1 MSVDKIYA
9 LGVENTDTSLLSAAT
24 YVGGGHTIVRLI
36 PESLIEAESIAQA
49 TLGLNLFENHTVG
62 KAEPRAVGF
71 PAWPIIHDPDN
82 AQHALNLV
90 GDLEWARRHAS
101 SQAKKVKER
110 FDALVGDLSNSAP
123 HFVPT
128 LLEELARIFSAAG
141 NNSFAKQY
149 FGRAR
154 EIERAHNIP
163 VDPERHE
170 AAFLEFARSG
180 VVGAKNMTQEVTDA
194 SARLESPAAAFEYV
208 LRLNVA
214 RIRAGQ
220 QPYAYLA
227 RDLRKLGA
235 TAGLSAKEVD
245 AQLFDGIVGLSS
257 VLKSPGGFWKATR
270 TPLAEWLRSNPDR
283 GEAFIND
290 QPQEFSNEEWLEFLD
305 EAGIW
310 QRLIADDEAFLTWMQ
325 IVLGRS
331 SYELMKFSPRL
342 LGAIELLGDALRG
355 TEIQGAYS
363 QLPLEYVDAL
373 IAAGVKWTEAA
384 EWKRN
389 DVNWRGW
396 AEQTSRTR
404 DFQALVA
411 HPEISEL
418 AAKSLEAGFV
428 SNSLDLLLEV
438 SGAKELLSRYL
449 DLIASRVV
457 NAQGAFA
464 ELALLINQ
472 SLVHLNDPRLM
483 ELNPEAMK
491 TMTAFDSQAALSWA
505 IRAGILA
512 ELAWPA
518 MEESASR
525 LQAESPDKEIEF
537 YHSHPDLIVV
547 CGDQFEVISGSS
559 VRITGKLPVG
569 ARIESAF
576 SVGDD
581 VVFFYRPPSGW
592 EIHVYWNGGTG
603 QKASDSSGGY
613 FRYGLGVTFPV
624 PDGRLTDSGLL
635 KVGATDKNYGV
646 GELVCSLNSDQIYKF
661 DYRGGSLWLAD
672 AEKFS
677 DWEVNSKILPH
688 LGLDEIGIAL
698 GADTEVG
705 EVGEDGEGKLQPTI
719 FPAFASTND
728 SLAGTYN
735 GKHFTIRSSSDD
747 TYRAVTPLGSF
758 SAPTDFHYAL
768 SRPGG
773 GVWLSRDLTL
783 IDAESGNNLSRHS
796 GYLDKL
802 PVHAVHQLQAR
813 SPETSEVMRSCTPS
827 DVKKLLD
834 ALQPEPERKVSSEA
848 ARVRPSWD
856 RYREEEEVSSNINSA
871 IGTSAWK
878 AASEFLNSEDPVLVS
893 AVVELAVDSAA
904 LDLEFERLR
913 NELISPDTKPENR
926 QLTSQAAALFVDLI
940 DGHHYFSNYL
950 DVPEA
955 FETLLAGLQTPG
967 TPVKQKNI
975 TESALPALIGH
986 ERALLGMLAAQITEK
1001 PAVQELVE
1009 LFREFTKAGLLCSG
1023 WRSVVVYAEHQGW
1036 KIGEWV
1042 DGALALGPK
1051 VYDGY
1056 ELLVFG
1062 DRPTISGFPV
1072 VDNHDQRI
1080 SAEDFLAGLSA
1091 IENNLANTREIN
1103 VDDLAQKTTLTPE
1116 FCAYL
1121 QSGVTGRTNQWG
1133 SEVDEKLNTLRETL
1147 GLGVTAFNS
1156 ARTQLRS
1163 EPWTLLQTMF
1173 AALVPESDPAA
1184 VATYPDFAAMATAWS
1199 NEVGDL
1205 GHRITEK
1212 QRSAVNRATEPH
1224 TSNDEQRILRP
1235 LELHKEGY
1243 SAEFRF
1249 IAPLLTLAVN
1259 VRGDDPLR
1267 PFIAQQF
1274 ETIKQFVEEH
1284 KAKNPYLKETDKV
1297 ELGDSFDKIGDY
1309 RNWHVTRVLTEG
1321 LLDDLIEDLKHP
1333 YESPAGH
1340 PLDPLVS
1347 APETV
1352 AEIATTLDLS
1362 EDSARY
1368 FLQVLALTAPTD
1380 ASIREWNSWKKKDID
1395 AAATPLTDR
1404 GLLITAKRSGAGRT
1418 RFLPGGWLESSA
1430 GEKGF
1435 EVWKAPLYLLWK
1447 DAKVRPI
1454 VRTCP
1459 PFTPLPQLFSD
1470 AWARYQSGD
1479 VPGYEELRTQRYRR
1493 R

>member
-9 LGVENTDTSLLSAAT
+9 LGVENTDTALLSAAT

-36 PESLIEAESIAQA
+36 PEALIEAESIAQA
-49 TLGLNLFENHTVG
+49 TLGLNLSEDHPVG

-110 FDALVGDLSNSAP
+110 FDALAGDLSSSAP

-194 SARLESPAAAFEYV
+194 SARFDSPADAFEYV

-220 QPYAYLA
+220 QPYAYLS
-227 RDLRKLGA
+227 RDLRKVGA
-235 TAGLSAKEVD
+235 AAGLSAKEVD
-245 AQLFDGIVGLSS
+245 AQLFDGIVGLTA
-257 VLKSPGGFWKATR
+257 VLKAPGGFWKAAR
-270 TPLAEWLRSNPDR
+270 APLAEWLRNNPDR
-283 GEAFIND
+283 GEAFLND
-290 QPQEFSNEEWLEFLD
+290 QPQEFSNEDWLEFLD

-310 QRLIADDEAFLTWMQ
+310 QRLIADEEAFLTWMQ
-325 IVLGRS
+325 KVLGRS
-331 SYELMKFSPRL
+331 SYNLMKFSPRL
-342 LGAIELLGDALRG
+342 LGAIELLGDALHG
-355 TEIQGAYS
+355 TEVQGAYS
-363 QLPLEYVDAL
+363 QLPLEYIDAL
-373 IAAGVKWTEAA
+373 IAAGVTWTEAVD
-384 EWKRN
+384 WKRN

-404 DFQALVA
+404 DLEALVS
-411 HPEISEL
+411 HPEISKL

-428 SNSLDLLLEV
+428 SSSLDLLLEV

-491 TMTAFDSQAALSWA
+491 TMTAFDSQTALSWA
-505 IRAGILA
+505 IRAGMLA
-512 ELAWPA
+512 ELTWPA
-518 MEESASR
+518 MEESVAR

-559 VRITGKLPVG
+559 VRITGKIPVG
-569 ARIESAF
+569 SRIESAF
-576 SVGDD
+576 SVDDD

-624 PDGRLTDSGLL
+624 PDGRLTGSGLL
-635 KVGATDKNYGV
+635 KVGATDKHYGV
-646 GELVCSLNSDQIYKF
+646 GELVCSLNSEQIYNF

-672 AEKFS
+672 TEKFS
-677 DWEVNSKILPH
+677 DWEVKSKILPH

-698 GADTEVG
+698 GADS
-705 EVGEDGEGKLQPTI
+705 EVGEDGDNKLEPTI
-719 FPAFASTND
+719 FPAFSSTND
-728 SLAGTYN
+728 SLAGTYD
-735 GKHFTIRSSSDD
+735 GKHFTIRSSSED
-747 TYRAVTPLGSF
+747 TYHAMTPLGSF

-768 SRPGG
+768 NRPGG

-796 GYLDKL
+796 GHLDKL
-802 PVHAVHQLQAR
+802 PVHAVHQLQPR
-813 SPETSEVMRSCTPS
+813 SSETSEVMRSCTPS
-827 DVKKLLD
+827 DAKKLLD

-856 RYREEEEVSSNINSA
+856 RYREKEEVSSNINSA

-878 AASEFLNSEDPVLVS
+878 AATEFLNSEDPVLVG
-893 AVVELAVDSAA
+893 AVVELAADSAT
-904 LDLEFERLR
+904 LDLEFTRLR

-926 QLTSQAAALFVDLI
+926 QLTPQAAALFADLI
-940 DGHHYFSNYL
+940 DGNNYVAAYL
-950 DVPEA
+950 DIRETSEA
-955 FETLLAGLQTPG
+955 LLTGLQTQE
-967 TPVKQKNI
+967 TPVKQERAI
-975 TESALPALIGH
+975 ESSLPVVIGH
-986 ERALLGMLAAQITEK
+986 ERALLGMLAAQISER
-1001 PAVQELVE
+1001 PAVQELIE
-1009 LFREFTKAGLLCSG
+1009 LFREFTKSGLLCSG
-1023 WRSVVVYAEHQGW
+1023 WRSVHVLENYLPW
-1036 KIGEWV
+1036 NTGEWI
-1042 DGALALGPK
+1042 DDALILGPRS
-1051 VYDGY
+1051 YNGF

-1062 DRPTISGFPV
+1062 DRSTVSGHAV
-1072 VDNHDQRI
+1072 IDSNDQRI

-1091 IENNLANTREIN
+1091 IENNLANTREI
-1103 VDDLAQKTTLTPE
+1103 DADELAQKTTLTPE

-1121 QSGVTGRTNQWG
+1121 LGGVTGRSNQWG
-1133 SEVDEKLNTLRETL
+1133 SEFDEKLNTLRETL

-1184 VATYPDFAAMATAWS
+1184 VATHPDVAAMAAAWS

-1274 ETIKQFVEEH
+1274 ETIKKFVEEH

-1380 ASIREWNSWKKKDID
+1380 ASIREWNDWKKKDID

-1418 RFLPGGWLESSA
+1418 RFLPGGWLESTA